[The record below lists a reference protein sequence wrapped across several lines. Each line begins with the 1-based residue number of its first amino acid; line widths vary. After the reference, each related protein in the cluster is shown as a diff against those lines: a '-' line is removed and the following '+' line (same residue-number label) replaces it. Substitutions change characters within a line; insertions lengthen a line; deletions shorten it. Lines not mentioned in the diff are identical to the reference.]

1 MAVVAIKFHVRFDGV
16 AKDERVQ
23 YLASVWLYRLVS
35 SVIRN
40 KNVNASYRGLVD
52 RIRSRNT
59 DESRYLVSETC
70 RSSTC
75 VARDISVTL
84 LSSGY
89 SSFEI

>member
-40 KNVNASYRGLVD
+40 KNCEC
-52 RIRSRNT
+52 IIPWP
-59 DESRYLVSETC
+59 C
-70 RSSTC
+70 RSHQIEKYG
-75 VARDISVTL
+75 RKPIF
-84 LSSGY
+84 G
-89 SSFEI
+89 